1 MVVNEKLTTA
11 RKTIV
16 VFLMLLAV
24 AAVLAVPT
32 YAFSEIYG
40 NQTAEEAETETFLT
54 DLGEGPVDV
63 TLVMNGNAYD
73 YTYFPVECTDFLA
86 YAGVTLTEIDS
97 LNVAS
102 DTILYDNM
110 MIDVST
116 VAYNEY
122 TVEEPMSCGY
132 DLVEVDT
139 IPKGEMKILTEGVAG
154 LKKVTYIEKCVDGVT
169 VEREVIGEEV
179 VIPCVNGTA
188 EYGVGGTVTA
198 SDGTTYAYSYKK
210 YMEATAYTYVPGL
223 TTMTTATGATLAK
236 GIVAVD
242 PKVIPLHTK
251 MYITSDSVEY
261 GVGVAEDTGG
271 AIKGD
276 IVDLAFM
283 SYDECIQFGRRT
295 MWVYILE

>member
-1 MVVNEKLTTA
+1 MIVNEKLTTA
-11 RKTIV
+11 RKCTVI
-16 VFLMLLAV
+16 FLVILAF

-40 NQTAEEAETETFLT
+40 VSSGESAQNSSLVTS
-54 DLGEGPVDV
+54 LGEGPVDV
-63 TLVMNGNAYD
+63 TLVMNGNEYD

-97 LNVAS
+97 LNVPT

-116 VAYNEY
+116 VEYREY
-122 TVEEPMSCGY
+122 TVQEPLACDY
-132 DLVEVDT
+132 ALTEVDT
-139 IPKGEMKILTEGVAG
+139 IPKGEMNIITPGTDG
-154 LKKVTYIEKCVDGVT
+154 LKNVTYIEKCVDGIT
-169 VEREVIGEEV
+169 VEREVIAEEILV
-179 VIPCVNGTA
+179 PAVSGTA

-198 SDGTTYAYSYKK
+198 SDGTVYTYNYRKL
-210 YMEATAYTYVPGL
+210 MEATAYTYVPGL

-242 PKVIPLHTK
+242 PTVIPMHTK
-251 MYITSDSVEY
+251 MYITSDTVEY

-271 AIKGD
+271 AIKGN

-283 SYDECIQFGRRT
+283 SYNECIQFGRRN
-295 MWVYILE
+295 MWVYILD

>member
-11 RKTIV
+11 RKQTV
-16 VFLMLLAV
+16 LFLLVFVIAV
-24 AAVLAVPT
+24 VLAVPT

-40 NQTAEEAETETFLT
+40 IASENTAETQSFLT
-54 DLGEGPVDV
+54 DLTDGPVDV
-63 TLVMNGNAYD
+63 TLVMNGNEYD

-97 LNVAS
+97 LNVPV

-116 VAYNEY
+116 VEYKQY
-122 TVEEPMSCGY
+122 TVEEPLAYDY
-132 DLVEVDT
+132 DLTDVDT
-139 IPKGEMKILTEGVAG
+139 IPKGEMRVLTEGVNG
-154 LKKVTYIEKCVDGVT
+154 IKNVTYIEKCVDGIA
-169 VEREVIGEEV
+169 VEREIIAEDVIV
-179 VIPCVNGTA
+179 PAVNGTA
-188 EYGVGGTVTA
+188 EYGVGGAVTA
-198 SDGTTYAYSYKK
+198 SDGTVYTYNYRKL
-210 YMEATAYTYVPGL
+210 MEATAYTYMPGL

-242 PKVIPLHTK
+242 PNVIPLHTK
-251 MYITSDSVEY
+251 MYITCDALEY

-283 SYDECIQFGRRT
+283 SYNECIQFGRRNV
-295 MWVYILE
+295 WVYILD